1 MSDRKVRKGNFVKRL
16 LELVATYKNVLIV
29 GVDNVGSNQVQKT
42 RIALRGKAIVLMGKN
57 TIIRT
62 QLKKLIADGNT
73 KLQALHDLCRGNVG
87 LVFTNSNLK
96 EVRQIIQ
103 ENKRPAAAR
112 QGVPA
117 ANDVFVPPGPTGL
130 DPGQTSFF
138 QALNIATKIVKG
150 SIEIINQ
157 VHLIKKHD
165 KVSASHVALLGK
177 LNILPFFHGFSV
189 KKVYEDGFVY
199 DSEVLDISSD
209 DLLKKFFAG
218 VGRVAA
224 ISLAIGYPT
233 IASLPHIFGHTF
245 KKLVAIALVTDI
257 TFPEVAKLK
266 DLLSNPEALAAAQ
279 AAAAA
284 AASAAS
290 APAGGAAGG
299 AAAPKKAEPKK
310 EEKPKEESGADMGL
324 SLFD

>member
-1 MSDRKVRKGNFVKRL
+1 
-16 LELVATYKNVLIV
+16 VLIV
-29 GVDNVGSNQVQKT
+29 GVDNVGSNQMQKT

-73 KLQALHDLCRGNVG
+73 KVQALHDLCRGNVG
-87 LVFTNSNLK
+87 LVFTNHDLK
-96 EVRQIIQ
+96 DVRKIIQ

-157 VHLIKKHD
+157 VHLIKKGD

-177 LNILPFFHGFSV
+177 LNILPFYHGFTV

-218 VGRVAA
+218 VGKVAA
-224 ISLAIGYPT
+224 VSLAIGYPT
-233 IASLPHIFGHTF
+233 LASLPHIVNNTF
-245 KKLVAIALVTDI
+245 RKLVSIALATDI
-257 TFPEVAKLK
+257 TFEQVAKLK

-279 AAAAA
+279 AAQAAA
-284 AASAAS
+284 AASAA
-290 APAGGAAGG
+290 PAGG
-299 AAAPKKAEPKK
+299 AAAPKKEEPKK

>member
-1 MSDRKVRKGNFVKRL
+1 VARL
-16 LELVATYKNVLIV
+16 LKLVDTYKNVLIV
-29 GVDNVGSNQVQKT
+29 GVDNVGSNQMQKT
-42 RIALRGKAIVLMGKN
+42 RIALRGKAEILMGKN

-62 QLKKLIADGNT
+62 QLRKLIADGNT
-73 KLQALHDLCRGNVG
+73 KLQALHDLMRGNVG
-87 LVFTNSNLK
+87 VVFTNYDMK
-96 EVRQIIQ
+96 EVRRIIQ

-117 ANDVFVPPGPTGL
+117 SNDVFVPPGPTGL

-150 SIEIINQ
+150 TIEIINQ
-157 VHLIKKHD
+157 VHLIKKGD

-177 LNILPFFHGFSV
+177 LNILPFYHGFQV
-189 KKVYEDGFVY
+189 RIVYEDGFVY
-199 DSEVLDISSD
+199 DADVLDISND

-218 VGRVAA
+218 VGKVAA

-233 IASLPHIFGHTF
+233 VASLSHVVNNAF
-245 KKLVAIALVTDI
+245 KKLVSIAVATDI
-257 TFPEVAKLK
+257 TFEQVAKLK

-279 AAAAA
+279 AAQAAA
-284 AASAAS
+284 VSAA
-290 APAGGAAGG
+290 PATAGG
-299 AAAPKKAEPKK
+299 AAAKKEEPKK
-310 EEKPKEESGADMGL
+310 EEKPKEESGGDMGF